1 MTAVDDRMAGTAAE
15 HMTVT
20 LQVCNELDIAEVHHL
35 REQLMDALAVRPR
48 AVVVDLSRCPF
59 LDAQAL
65 TPLLDAHR
73 GARRLQVE
81 FALAGLRPQAL
92 RLLALAGLQ
101 DVFTVLD

>member
-1 MTAVDDRMAGTAAE
+1 MTVSDTAVRG
-15 HMTVT
+15 MTIT
-20 LQVCNELDIAEVHHL
+20 IEVCEELDISSMHRL

-48 AVVVDLSRCPF
+48 AVVVDLRRCSF

-73 GARRLQVE
+73 GARRRQVE
-81 FALAGLRPQAL
+81 FALAGLTPQAH

-101 DVFTVLD
+101 DVFTVLDDA